1 MIENLKSANR
11 VFKKSLYLV
20 STPIGNLNDISLRAI
35 ETLKRS
41 DYILCEDTRI
51 SKNLLEKYQIKSN
64 LIANHKFNEKRNV
77 VKIIK
82 LINQG
87 SLISLISDAGTPGI
101 SDPGSI
107 LVNECIK
114 NNINIIPIPGA
125 SAVISAVSI
134 SGFSDKFFFYGF
146 FPEKDKILKEDLEN
160 LSKLNS
166 SIVFFI
172 SPKKINKNIPL
183 IKKNFIGRKILICR
197 EMTKFYEEYKRSKVE
212 DLEPLKSNL
221 KGELTI
227 VISEKIHDKKASQT
241 LDESDKRLIK
251 AMINKLSIKE
261 ITDLIIRKNDISKK
275 IIYDYCLKIKNEK

>member
-20 STPIGNLNDISLRAI
+20 STPIGNLNDMSLRAI
-35 ETLKRS
+35 ETLKSS

-134 SGFSDKFFFYGF
+134 SGFSEKFFFYGF

-160 LSKLNS
+160 LSKLNC

-172 SPKKINKNIPL
+172 SPKKINKIIPFV
-183 IKKNFIGRKILICR
+183 KKNFTGRKILICR
-197 EMTKFYEEYKRSKVE
+197 EMTKFYEEYKRSTVE

-275 IIYDYCLKIKNEK
+275 IIYDYCLKIKHEK

>member
-134 SGFSDKFFFYGF
+134 SGFSEKFFFYGF

-197 EMTKFYEEYKRSKVE
+197 EMTKFYEEYKRSTVE

>member
-134 SGFSDKFFFYGF
+134 SGFSEKFFFYGF

-172 SPKKINKNIPL
+172 SPKKINKIIPL
-183 IKKNFIGRKILICR
+183 IKKNFMDRKILICR
-197 EMTKFYEEYKRSKVE
+197 EMTKFYEEYKRLKVE

-241 LDESDKRLIK
+241 LDESDKRLIR
-251 AMINKLSIKE
+251 AMINKLSTKE

>member
-35 ETLKRS
+35 ETLKSS

-64 LIANHKFNEKRNV
+64 LIANHKFNEKKNV
-77 VKIIK
+77 VRIIK

-87 SLISLISDAGTPGI
+87 LLISLISDAGTPGI

-134 SGFSDKFFFYGF
+134 SGFSEKFFFYGF
-146 FPEKDKILKEDLEN
+146 FPEKDKILKEDLET

-172 SPKKINKNIPL
+172 SPKKINKIIPL
-183 IKKNFIGRKILICR
+183 IKKNFMDRKILICR
-197 EMTKFYEEYKRSKVE
+197 EMTKFYEEYKRLKVE

-241 LDESDKRLIK
+241 LDESDKRLIR

-275 IIYDYCLKIKNEK
+275 IIYDYCLKIKDEK